1 MNWVTYENGNYKA
14 LIDTRNGTKIRQTND
29 NKFYPNFPES
39 IDVKITNNCDMLC
52 PMCHE
57 VSTPDGKHGDILNA
71 QFIDSLHP
79 YTELAIGGGNPLTH
93 PDLIAFLDK
102 LYSKKV
108 IANITV
114 NQTHFVK
121 GFDVIRWLTEF
132 DLVKGIG
139 VSLTDINEEFVKKI
153 KYFDNTV
160 IHVINGMITL
170 KELEKL
176 YDKDLKI
183 LILGY
188 KMKGRGLE
196 YYRHARNLIN
206 KNMEILRKNMVNVMN
221 HFKIVSF
228 DNLAIEQL
236 EIQHSLSPERWVN
249 FYNGGKGEFTMYI
262 DLVENKFALS
272 STSLIKNNLLDN
284 VDRMF
289 VQVRKEGGFVDGGSN
304 HG

>member
-1 MNWVTYENGNYKA
+1 MSWATYENGNYKVF
-14 LIDTRNGTKIRQTND
+14 IDTRNGTKIRQTTD
-29 NKFYPNFPES
+29 DKFYPNFPES
-39 IDVKITNNCDMLC
+39 IDIKITNNCDMLC

-57 VSTPDGKHGDILNA
+57 MSTPGGKHGDILNA

-79 YTELAIGGGNPLTH
+79 YTELAIGGGNPFTH
-93 PDLIAFLDK
+93 PDLVAFLDK
-102 LYSKKV
+102 LHSKKV

-114 NQTHFVK
+114 NQIHFIEW
-121 GFDVIRWLTEF
+121 FNVIKWLTSF

-139 VSLTDINEEFVKKI
+139 VSLTDVDDEFVKKI

-160 IHVINGMITL
+160 IHVINGMITV

-176 YDKDLKI
+176 YDKNLKI

-196 YYRHARNLIN
+196 YYQKARNLIN
-206 KNMEILRKNMVNVMN
+206 ENMETLRKNMVSVMN

-236 EIQHSLSPERWVN
+236 GIQHLLSPERWAN
-249 FYNGGKGEFTMYI
+249 FYNGDDGEFTMYI
-262 DLVENKFALS
+262 DLVENKFSVS
-272 STSLIKNNLLDN
+272 STSLIRNDLLDN
-284 VDRMF
+284 VDKMF
-289 VQVRKEGGFVDGGSN
+289 AQVRKAVGIKCATCEGN
-304 HG
+304 